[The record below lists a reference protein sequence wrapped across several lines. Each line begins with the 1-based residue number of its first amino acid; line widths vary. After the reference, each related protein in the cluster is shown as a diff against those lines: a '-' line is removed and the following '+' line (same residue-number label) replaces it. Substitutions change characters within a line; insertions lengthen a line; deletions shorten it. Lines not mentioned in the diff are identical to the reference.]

1 MIEFLK
7 LLVNC
12 KLNVVLFIIFVYGVY
27 YLNLLFNS
35 LYGKFSYVKNYIICI
50 MYNIIKVFFVF
61 FGYGMVKYV

>member
-27 YLNLLFNS
+27 YLNLLFKS
-35 LYGKFSYVKNYIICI
+35 LYGKFSYVKNYIIC
-50 MYNIIKVFFVF
+50 IIKVFFVF